1 MHIVANAPGQR
12 QVFGIGKRQG
22 DHGKYEANYRCC
34 LPALAGFVS
43 PHSVGPDTRNVPLG
57 QARLKAIDRALAKP
71 TWNDVGRPSVSWL
84 SSVGLLF
91 MNPFIITFIAA
102 GLLVGCTISSSQHA
116 STATVDPPAV
126 SIHQAAWKG
135 DVRAIEQHCD
145 AGTDVNLRN
154 NWNATPLHYATR
166 SGQTAAANL
175 LVAKGANVDAKNN
188 EGVTP
193 LHYSASGGHWAIVA
207 LLIANGAKVNEQDSE
222 GLTPLHRAARG
233 GQWQTI
239 DLLVANG
246 AEVNAKNTAGLTPLE
261 LADEKAAEVLR
272 GHGGKSA
279 VKLGA
284 LSDDAANGKIEAV
297 KRHLAAGANVNGKDD
312 LGRTPL
318 YRAAYNGHTEIAVLL
333 LDGGADADVRDAN
346 GWTPLHGAAYKG
358 HLEIVA
364 ALLAKKAAVNA
375 KDVDGDTP
383 LDWAKNKPEIA
394 ALLRKDGG
402 KTGEELKAEGK

>member
-1 MHIVANAPGQR
+1 M
-12 QVFGIGKRQG
+12 GIGKRQG
-22 DHGKYEANYRCC
+22 DHGKYEANCRCC

-43 PHSVGPDTRNVPLG
+43 PHSVGPDTRNVSRS
-57 QARLKAIDRALAKP
+57 QARLKAIDRTLAKP
-71 TWNDVGRPSVSWL
+71 ARIGIGRSQMSWL
-84 SSVGLLF
+84 SSAGQLF
-91 MNPFIITFIAA
+91 MNQFIVTSIAA
-102 GLLVGCTISSSQHA
+102 ALLVGCTTCPTQQA
-116 STATVDPPAV
+116 STATVERPTV

-135 DVRAIEQHCD
+135 DVESIKQHWA
-145 AGTDVNLRN
+145 AGTDVNAAN

-175 LVAKGANVDAKNN
+175 LVAKGANLNAKNN

-193 LHYSASGGHWAIVA
+193 LHYSASGGHWTIGA
-207 LLIANGAKVNEQDSE
+207 LLIANGAKVNEKDAE

-233 GQWQTI
+233 GHWQTI

-284 LSDDAANGKIEAV
+284 LCDYAANGNVESV
-297 KRHLAAGANVNGKDD
+297 KQHLAGGADVNGKDD

-318 YRAAYNGHTEIAVLL
+318 YRAAYNGHTEIAVLFL
-333 LDGGADADVRDAN
+333 AGGADADARDEN

-383 LDWAKNKPEIA
+383 LDWAKNKPETA
-394 ALLRKDGG
+394 VLLRKHGG
-402 KTGEELKAEGK
+402 KTGAELKAEGK